1 MGMYTELHLNAKIRE
16 DTCSQDLAI
25 LEYMTREDD
34 GAVKKPDFVPSHR
47 LFSTRGWEWMLIGGA
62 YFPADPHTT
71 FRHDRHYGCYRLCI
85 RCSLK
90 NYDGEIE
97 AFVDWLRPLIKGDDG
112 DPTCALLGFMRYEES
127 RKPTLIFLKPNG
139 PTQIEVRVL

>member
-1 MGMYTELHLNAKIRE
+1 MGMYTEFHLNAKLSE

-34 GAVKKPDFVPSHR
+34 NAVEKPDFVPSHR
-47 LFSTRGWEWMLIGGA
+47 LFSTRGWEYMLVGGSH
-62 YFPADPHTT
+62 FPADPHTT
-71 FRHDRHYGCYRLCI
+71 FRHDRHYSCYRLCV

-97 AFVDWLRPLIKGDDG
+97 AFVDWIRPLVNGDDG

-127 RKPTLIFLKPNG
+127 RDPTLIYLSLDV
-139 PTQIEVRVL
+139 PTHIPVRTI

>member
-1 MGMYTELHLNAKIRE
+1 MGMYTELHLNAKLHE

-34 GAVKKPDFVPSHR
+34 NAVEKPDFVPSHR
-47 LFSTRGWEWMLIGGA
+47 LFSTRGWEYMLVGGA

-71 FRHDRHYGCYRLCI
+71 FRHDRHYGCYRLCV

-97 AFVDWLRPLIKGDDG
+97 AFVDWIRPLVEGDG
-112 DPTCALLGFMRYEES
+112 PTDEFLGFSRYEES
-127 RKPTLIFLKPNG
+127 RHPTLIYLREPM
-139 PTQIEVRVL
+139 PSAVEVSVMP